1 MNTSYDDTI
10 PETKEV
16 FTHRRLLEVKTNFIG
31 KSGIVDKSKILYSD
45 FERTYGKYVFIPFD
59 VPKIV
64 PNDIGKFKEFF
75 YSRCKFAN
83 KEVADFIS
91 GKETQQDVQI
101 YETIDSFSPNWDA
114 VWSRNVHIEVYKEF
128 PEFFEQIHE
137 YMPWVGEKLFQWNMW
152 SSAKSIPPHRD
163 YTSLIDVPHA
173 MRIKIYDENPSET
186 LKLKIDPLRQH
197 DNPFEF
203 ISVPEDT
210 NSFGWNNLRTKHK
223 SIFNP
228 PHRKI
233 LFIWRDILHNEK
245 QVTQIADLFDRS
257 IAKYKQQVMIDDNP
271 PTDYLNI

>member
-16 FTHRRLLEVKTNFIG
+16 FTHRRLLEVKANFIG
-31 KSGIVDKSKILYSD
+31 TSGVVDKSKILYSD
-45 FERTYGKYVFIPFD
+45 FEKTYGKYTFIPFAI
-59 VPKIV
+59 PKIL

-75 YSRCKFAN
+75 YSRCKFSD
-83 KEVADFIS
+83 KDVVDFIS
-91 GKETQQDVQI
+91 VKEMRGDVRI
-101 YETIDSFSPNWDA
+101 YETIDSFSPNWQP
-114 VWSRNVHIEVYKEF
+114 VWTKNVHIEVYKEF

-137 YMPWVGEKLFQWNMW
+137 YMPWVGGKLFHWNMW
-152 SSAKSIPPHRD
+152 SSAKNIPSHRD

-197 DNPFEF
+197 DNTFEF

-210 NSFGWNNLRTKHK
+210 NSFAWNNLRTKHE
-223 SIFNP
+223 SIFTP

-233 LFIWRDILHNEK
+233 LFIWRDVLRDEK
-245 QVTQIADLFDRS
+245 QVTQLADLFDRS
-257 IAKYKQQVMIDDNP
+257 IAKYKDQVMIDDNP

>member
-1 MNTSYDDTI
+1 
-10 PETKEV
+10 
-16 FTHRRLLEVKTNFIG
+16 
-31 KSGIVDKSKILYSD
+31 
-45 FERTYGKYVFIPFD
+45 
-59 VPKIV
+59 
-64 PNDIGKFKEFF
+64 
-75 YSRCKFAN
+75 
-83 KEVADFIS
+83 
-91 GKETQQDVQI
+91 
-101 YETIDSFSPNWDA
+101 
-114 VWSRNVHIEVYKEF
+114 
-128 PEFFEQIHE
+128 
-137 YMPWVGEKLFQWNMW
+137 MPWVGEKLFQWNMW